1 MESSAQNL
9 SGNRPDAAGKH
20 FEVCET
26 KKWKKVADAQQ
37 DAECCLRFITIL
49 CRKKGEELMFKY

>member
-9 SGNRPDAAGKH
+9 SRNRPDAAGKH

-26 KKWKKVADAQQ
+26 KKMKNKLEMLSRMLNIV
-37 DAECCLRFITIL
+37 
-49 CRKKGEELMFKY
+49 